1 MNADKLR
8 VGLNCCLYCLN
19 SALAA
24 SRRTHSELDGFEVRH
39 TGSVKIEAVSCS
51 KFEKKFAKGD
61 WPDVIVGLRN
71 SDNYRGGK
79 EPAAVVV
86 ELVVGDELGKK
97 GNTFRDRHRRR
108 GEEARAPPST
118 PNHPQPCHRP
128 AYEYRALGVFY
139 Q

>member
-8 VGLNCCLYCLN
+8 VGLDGCLYGLN

-24 SRRTHSELDGFEVRH
+24 SRRTHSELDGFEVPRH

-61 WPDVIVGLRN
+61 RPDVIVGLRN

-108 GEEARAPPST
+108 GEEARALC
-118 PNHPQPCHRP
+118 N
-128 AYEYRALGVFY
+128 ALCRTAELLIKRKNSSSKG
-139 Q
+139 

>member
-1 MNADKLR
+1 MY
-8 VGLNCCLYCLN
+8 GLN

-24 SRRTHSELDGFEVRH
+24 SRRTHSELDGFEVPRH

-86 ELVVGDELGKK
+86 ELVVGDELDKK
-97 GNTFRDRHRRR
+97 RNTFETDIVVEERKQELRRPHRTTRSF
-108 GEEARAPPST
+108 AT
-118 PNHPQPCHRP
+118 CMLTNIM
-128 AYEYRALGVFY
+128 L
-139 Q
+139 